1 MEGLRSVL
9 VQYQKLLQMILVLGI
24 GGNLSIGYQISVINY
39 PSVYIRRFMNET
51 WMARTGSPL
60 HEKTLL
66 FLWSF
71 IVSVY
76 GAGGLLGSLCCG
88 HLTVKYGKKKSL
100 LCVDVLVAGTALLVG
115 YSRRAKS
122 FEMLMVGRFLY
133 GVAAGFCLTI
143 HPQYAGEISPKRLRG
158 FANATSGFFWS
169 LGKCLGQILGLR
181 ECLGT
186 ESSWPWLLAFTGAT
200 ALVQLTALPF
210 FPESPPHLLIEKGD
224 EGACLRGNRSGGVL
238 ERMGLP
244 CQGQGQSGALPWQG
258 SPSAPDRVSPP
269 SPSPSPFSPLPKFS
283 FRSWTFDSPF
293 LGAEGGGALSS
304 QHWPLSFFPSPPLLP
319 AMDQLWG
326 SGDHRE
332 ELDDLKKEAGAE
344 GKGRRVQSPRELLR
358 DGSQRR
364 QLRVLLA
371 AVATLQLCG
380 INAVYFY
387 ASEVFR
393 RVGFAERLLPYLAL
407 GLGFCELSASVLC
420 VLTIERFGRRSLL
433 WKGCGLMALG
443 LLLFT
448 VSLTLQN
455 KYPLMSYCSVTLLF
469 LFVFI
474 FGVGPNGATMAVMME
489 IFRQSSRPAAFV
501 MGGCLNWAGLFA
513 LGITFPF
520 AVESLGPFCFLIF
533 TAVLLGTSLFFYL
546 FLPETKGKSI
556 AEITEE
562 FEGFQSI
569 PFGKKLPA
577 FLGRGLQEDQSVYST
592 LRSSPDPGGSPGA
605 EMEGSSLRDLLQYP
619 RLLQMMLVLGIGGSL
634 QLGFQ
639 ASMITYASV
648 HVKTL
653 INETSLERS
662 GLPVAPRTLT
672 LLWSLIVSIFG
683 LGGLLGSMASGRLTT
698 KYGKKSCLLGN
709 NLLMVAS
716 AFLLGL
722 SKAAKSYEMLL
733 AGRFL
738 CGLSAGMCA
747 LLHSQYLGEVSPKR
761 LRGCSSSTASIF
773 WSLGKVMGQVL
784 GQSELLGSAR
794 WWPLLMAF
802 GGIAATIQLLTLPF
816 FPESPPHLFLNKGD
830 EEGCLKAMKTLWG
843 EKHHHQ
849 EELEDLRKEQAAQQS
864 SRSRGILEVAKEP
877 SLRWQMYIL
886 LLSGVTLQLSGI
898 QAVELGRP
906 FAPPEKALL
915 AGKTRGEL
923 WGKPNLS
930 LLWSHLPCLESVP
943 SPLGPFVHPRANDHL
958 LSCPISEATQGSHL
972 ERPGISRPGQ
982 ERARLVPWGAAAAAR
997 RSGLPCPGWATR
1009 GAQDGSSVSWPSSG
1023 LGLSP
1028 ATLCPWS
1035 GPHFPG
1041 FLPLFPPQI
1050 YAYTFEV
1057 LSTAGFHPDDIPYL
1071 SLGVSTSELFSAV
1084 LCTFI
1089 IERSGRKVLLW
1100 GGYGL
1105 MATVLALL
1113 TLTLSLQHRFFWMP
1127 YCSLSLIF
1135 WFVICFGL
1143 GPAGAMSSVRMEIF
1157 DQTSRASAFVI
1168 SGILNWIGFFVMG
1181 MAFPFI
1187 VESFQQ
1193 FSFLIFMGALY
1204 ASGLLFYLF
1213 LPETKQKSILEIQ
1226 EEFNKLNFKTKRVVI
1241 IETSVV
1247 EKQAF
1252 CTKL

>member
-1 MEGLRSVL
+1 
-9 VQYQKLLQMILVLGI
+9 
-24 GGNLSIGYQISVINY
+24 
-39 PSVYIRRFMNET
+39 
-51 WMARTGSPL
+51 
-60 HEKTLL
+60 
-66 FLWSF
+66 
-71 IVSVY
+71 
-76 GAGGLLGSLCCG
+76 
-88 HLTVKYGKKKSL
+88 
-100 LCVDVLVAGTALLVG
+100 
-115 YSRRAKS
+115 
-122 FEMLMVGRFLY
+122 
-133 GVAAGFCLTI
+133 
-143 HPQYAGEISPKRLRG
+143 
-158 FANATSGFFWS
+158 
-169 LGKCLGQILGLR
+169 
-181 ECLGT
+181 
-186 ESSWPWLLAFTGAT
+186 
-200 ALVQLTALPF
+200 
-210 FPESPPHLLIEKGD
+210 
-224 EGACLRGNRSGGVL
+224 
-238 ERMGLP
+238 
-244 CQGQGQSGALPWQG
+244 
-258 SPSAPDRVSPP
+258 
-269 SPSPSPFSPLPKFS
+269 
-283 FRSWTFDSPF
+283 
-293 LGAEGGGALSS
+293 
-304 QHWPLSFFPSPPLLP
+304 
-319 AMDQLWG
+319 
-326 SGDHRE
+326 
-332 ELDDLKKEAGAE
+332 
-344 GKGRRVQSPRELLR
+344 
-358 DGSQRR
+358 
-364 QLRVLLA
+364 
-371 AVATLQLCG
+371 
-380 INAVYFY
+380 
-387 ASEVFR
+387 
-393 RVGFAERLLPYLAL
+393 
-407 GLGFCELSASVLC
+407 
-420 VLTIERFGRRSLL
+420 
-433 WKGCGLMALG
+433 
-443 LLLFT
+443 
-448 VSLTLQN
+448 
-455 KYPLMSYCSVTLLF
+455 
-469 LFVFI
+469 
-474 FGVGPNGATMAVMME
+474 
-489 IFRQSSRPAAFV
+489 
-501 MGGCLNWAGLFA
+501 
-513 LGITFPF
+513 
-520 AVESLGPFCFLIF
+520 
-533 TAVLLGTSLFFYL
+533 
-546 FLPETKGKSI
+546 
-556 AEITEE
+556 
-562 FEGFQSI
+562 
-569 PFGKKLPA
+569 
-577 FLGRGLQEDQSVYST
+577 
-592 LRSSPDPGGSPGA
+592 
-605 EMEGSSLRDLLQYP
+605 MEGSSLRDLLQYP

-830 EEGCLKAMKTLWG
+830 EEGCLKAMKSLWG

-898 QAVELGRP
+898 QA
-906 FAPPEKALL
+906 
-915 AGKTRGEL
+915 
-923 WGKPNLS
+923 
-930 LLWSHLPCLESVP
+930 
-943 SPLGPFVHPRANDHL
+943 
-958 LSCPISEATQGSHL
+958 
-972 ERPGISRPGQ
+972 
-982 ERARLVPWGAAAAAR
+982 
-997 RSGLPCPGWATR
+997 
-1009 GAQDGSSVSWPSSG
+1009 
-1023 LGLSP
+1023 
-1028 ATLCPWS
+1028 
-1035 GPHFPG
+1035 
-1041 FLPLFPPQI
+1041 I